1 MIEERLLIYLIVFLL
16 LLLFIYWWIKPQ
28 LQKPPQNTGGYT
40 FPNHKKMTGGEDNGE
55 YELKDFN
62 ELLEMCDQQFF
73 GWPTVCK
80 NSTSGEGA
88 NACYTTALF
97 NAILGIMGKDMYE
110 IFSYDKT
117 KKDPDGGK
125 RYIIPSNVIT
135 KKFNVKVQDVDKRKF
150 EKNLNDKFILAIH
163 SVVTEYKISIAHF
176 SEIGGFT
183 PPTLMEV
190 IKSPEYYLPC
200 KTAGLVLETVD
211 KDSKPQEHYL
221 AAWFRRNDQQ
231 SGEQANEWIVIN
243 DGTID
248 NRDNYSTDYVC
259 SDSKYGKYLVR
270 FIIVPND
277 KKMFVPDYNINKISE
292 ALYDNEFV
300 DDILMKIVNE
310 FNSML
315 VKMTKFPINTD
326 KLLHLTIYKAQGQ
339 DAIHEVINDI
349 KDIEI
354 EQKYFVQDAF
364 KNEIDKLEKTCYL
377 GVKNN
382 EIVALIAK
390 LKVVSGIK
398 ISKEEEK
405 VLNGTDPNNEVLVEV
420 NDERLIQP

>member
-40 FPNHKKMTGGEDNGE
+40 FPNYKKMTGGDEGE
-55 YELKDFN
+55 YILKSFG
-62 ELLEMCDQQFF
+62 ELLEMSDRKKY

-80 NSTSGEGA
+80 NGTSGKGT

-117 KKDPDGGK
+117 IKDSDDSK

-135 KKFNVKVQDVDKRKF
+135 EKFNVNVQEKDKRKF

-176 SEIGGFT
+176 SKIGGFT

-190 IKSPEYYLPC
+190 IESPEYYLPC

-221 AAWFRRNDQQ
+221 AAWFRRADQQ
-231 SGEQANEWIVIN
+231 QRDGEAKEWIVIN
-243 DGTID
+243 NGTVD
-248 NRDNYSTDYVC
+248 NNNGYSANYVC

-277 KKMFVPDYNINKISE
+277 KKMFVPNYNINKISE

-315 VKMTKFPINTD
+315 AKEKQINTD

-349 KDIEI
+349 KGVEI
-354 EQKYFVQDAF
+354 EQNTFVQDAF
-364 KNEIDKLEKTCYL
+364 KNEIEKLEKTCYL
-377 GVKNN
+377 GVKKN

-390 LKVVSGIK
+390 LKVVTRIE
-398 ISKEEEK
+398 ISKEEK
-405 VLNGTDPNNEVLVEV
+405 VLNGTDPEEADPNNEV
-420 NDERLIQP
+420 NDGQLIQS